1 MTACLDWKDRLL
13 DAALGAPPSREL
25 GQHLMGCAT
34 CQAALSE
41 LRVRREQ
48 MDSALRELAQGAE
61 ASPAFPARL
70 LASLETRS
78 GPPRWVGG
86 RPAQV
91 GGVLAAAAAVVV
103 MAILLVPAN
112 KKRASLTQPPAVP
125 VSDLSLSHW
134 QSPTEALLHSS
145 ADRLLHSSPRLD
157 EFYFPINPAPPGG
170 HLERRTRRKP

>member
-1 MTACLDWKDRLL
+1 MTTCLDWKDRLL

-48 MDSALRELAQGAE
+48 MDSALRELVQGAE
-61 ASPAFPARL
+61 ASPAFRARL
-70 LASLETRS
+70 RASLETRS
-78 GPPRWVGG
+78 APWWIGR

-103 MAILLVPAN
+103 MAILLLPPN
-112 KKRASLTQPPAVP
+112 KKRASLTEPSAVR

-134 QSPTEALLHSS
+134 QSPTKALLHCP
-145 ADRLLHSSPRLD
+145 ADELLHSSPRLD
-157 EFYFPINPAPPGG
+157 EFYFPINPAPRGV
-170 HLERRTRRKP
+170 HLQRRTRRKP